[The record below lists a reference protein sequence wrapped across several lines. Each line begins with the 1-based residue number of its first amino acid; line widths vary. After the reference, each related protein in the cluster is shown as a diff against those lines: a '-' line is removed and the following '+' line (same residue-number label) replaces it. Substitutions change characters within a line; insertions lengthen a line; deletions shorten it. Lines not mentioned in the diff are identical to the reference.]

1 MSGILIV
8 APAWVGDMVMAESAI
23 RHAAETH
30 PGARIDVLAPA
41 ATAPLAERIA
51 NVARVWTMPAEHGKL
66 GLRMRWRMARQVAKE
81 RYDLAIVLPG
91 SWKSALVPFFAGIKR
106 RRGYDRE
113 FRHGLLNEMRPKP
126 ARSSVRTVDTYTA
139 LADDDAAARPVAK
152 APELRADLA
161 NARAVALRL
170 GVGQSGKPILV
181 LCPGAEFGPA
191 KQWPA
196 RHFAALAAAAEERGF
211 EVWIV
216 GSPKDAPV
224 GDAIVAIAATLGAAP
239 VDLCGKT
246 KLLEAV
252 DLLALADAVVSNDSG
267 LMHVAG
273 ALGRPVVAMY
283 GSTSPGVTPPLGP
296 RSSVA
301 EIELPCRPCF
311 QRVCPLGHTN
321 CLNLLTPAL
330 VEEKLLAM
338 VSGAATG

>member
-23 RHAAETH
+23 RHAAVTH
-30 PGARIDVLAPA
+30 PGARIDVLAPG
-41 ATAPLAERIA
+41 ATAPLAERMEHA
-51 NVARVWTMPAEHGKL
+51 SRVWTMPAEHGKL
-66 GLRMRWRMARQVAKE
+66 GLGMRWRMARQLAGE
-81 RYDLAIVLPG
+81 GYELAIVLPG
-91 SWKSALVPFFAGIKR
+91 SWKSALIPMLAGIKR

-113 FRHGLLNEMRPKP
+113 FRHGLLNEKRPVPPKL
-126 ARSSVRTVDTYTA
+126 STRTVDYYVA
-139 LADDDAAARPVAK
+139 LADDDPAARPAAK
-152 APELRADLA
+152 APELRADLD
-161 NARAVALRL
+161 RGREVAARL
-170 GVGQSGKPILV
+170 GVGQSGKKVLA

-196 RHFAALAAAAEERGF
+196 RHFAALAAAAEERGH

-216 GSPKDAPV
+216 GSPKDAPA
-224 GDAIVAIAATLGAAP
+224 GDAIVAIGATLGAAP
-239 VDLCGKT
+239 IDLTGKT

-273 ALGRPVVAMY
+273 ALGRPVVAIY
-283 GSTSPGVTPPLGP
+283 GSTSPDVTPPLGP
-296 RSSVA
+296 RSAVA

-330 VEEKLLAM
+330 VEEKLFQSA
-338 VSGAATG
+338 